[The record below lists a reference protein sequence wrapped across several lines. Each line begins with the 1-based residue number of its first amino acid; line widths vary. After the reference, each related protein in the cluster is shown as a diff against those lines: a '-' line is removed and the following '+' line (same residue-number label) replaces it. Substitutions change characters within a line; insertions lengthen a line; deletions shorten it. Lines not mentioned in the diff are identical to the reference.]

1 MTRNKALC
9 LHVTKWLYLRLEQR
23 LHDSDEAKAR
33 IECAFRVLFSPFGL
47 GLRRVRIH
55 QDEGYVEVE
64 DAGDGKQG
72 GIVAAGAFDFMHN
85 ESRKLALVAIDE
97 AHHIHEQGD
106 LQQIVDK
113 YAPKGQSLTRLM
125 LLSDASQSGAIEMA
139 HELGATEV
147 RLEEVVRS
155 TQRIIAGA
163 AMFGKTGHG
172 VVASHQVTRAI
183 LY

>member
-1 MTRNKALC
+1 MGKINAGLRFEVKAEDDDIAENE
-9 LHVTKWLYLRLEQR
+9 HPAAAEVGPTM
-23 LHDSDEAKAR
+23 
-33 IECAFRVLFSPFGL
+33 VGL
-47 GLRRVRIH
+47 GDTLSPP
-55 QDEGYVEVE
+55 G
-64 DAGDGKQG
+64 
-72 GIVAAGAFDFMHN
+72 N
-85 ESRKLALVAIDE
+85 ESQKLALVAIDE

-125 LLSDASQSGAIEMA
+125 LLSDASQSAAIEMA
-139 HELGATEV
+139 PEFDATEV

-172 VVASHQVTRAI
+172 VVASHQVTWAI